1 MNGFLAVT
9 AGLLALQAHDRAVA
23 DPVEQDREWTEHYDV
38 SAPVPVLEIRNIWGD
53 VRVLP
58 GPDGEITL
66 AAHEHRSAPNQA
78 LFERS
83 LEVLDL
89 DIEADANHV
98 SAVVGGREERWY
110 HQDPCRACRVEFQF
124 EVHVPVHAL
133 VKATTVNDGRVEIS
147 GIHGRITAGNVNGPV
162 SVSDV
167 DDCESV
173 ESVNGDVTLGFHT
186 APSADCH
193 IETING
199 DIRMLVPGSAGLDV
213 ALILGNGRMTTEF
226 PVDPLALPA
235 RVEHTEKDGRH
246 LYRIE
251 QPAGVRLA
259 GGGPKFSIASM
270 NGNLRIQKT
279 Q

>member
-1 MNGFLAVT
+1 MNRFLALS
-9 AGLLALQAHDRAVA
+9 AGLLALQANGRAVA
-23 DPVEQDREWTEHYDV
+23 DPVEQGREWTEHYAV
-38 SAPVPVLEIRNIWGD
+38 TAPVPALEIRNIWGD

-58 GPDGEITL
+58 GPDGQITL
-66 AAHEHRSAPNQA
+66 AAREHRSAPNQA

-83 LEVLDL
+83 LEVLNL
-89 DIEADANHV
+89 DIEADGNHV

-110 HQDPCRACRVEFQF
+110 HQDPCRGCRAGFQF
-124 EVHVPVHAL
+124 VAHVPVHAL
-133 VKATTVNDGRVEIS
+133 VKVTTVNDGRVEIS
-147 GIHGRITAGNVNGPV
+147 GIHGRISAGNVNGPV
-162 SVSDV
+162 SVSDL

-173 ESVNGDVTLGFHT
+173 ESVNGDVTLGFRI
-186 APSADCH
+186 APSIDCH

-213 ALILGNGRMTTEF
+213 ALILGNGHMTTEF
-226 PVDPLALPA
+226 PVDPLVLPA

-259 GGGPKFSIASM
+259 GGGPTFSIDSM